1 RPPGRAEIP
10 AWTGR
15 GFRLG
20 QKQYR
25 VLGYGVNH
33 SKWTDELTTF
43 HEESAGDRHFIDRAS
58 RRHAIQQI
66 KQFVK
71 VREPV
76 ILEVGCSSGF
86 LLRDLRA
93 AIPQAFLIGSDYVRG
108 PLDALAAQMPDLPLL
123 QFDLVRCPLPSSS
136 LAAVVLLNVLE

>member
-1 RPPGRAEIP
+1 MPQAARSTGTKKSPTLPLYPWPKLPGCEEIP

-33 SKWTDELTTF
+33 SNWTDELTTF

-93 AIPQAFLIGSDYVRG
+93 A
-108 PLDALAAQMPDLPLL
+108 
-123 QFDLVRCPLPSSS
+123 
-136 LAAVVLLNVLE
+136 